1 VERLVGRQPPYHTP
15 VYVLTHHPRA
25 PLEMEGGTTFVNV
38 GRPGL
43 EQVRVVGAPGVT
55 HIKYRV
61 K

>member
-1 VERLVGRQPPYHTP
+1 MTRSAGGSLDRTR
-15 VYVLTHHPRA
+15 HPRA
-25 PLEMEGGTTFVNV
+25 PLEMEGGTTLVNV
-38 GRPGL
+38 GKPGV

>member
-1 VERLVGRQPPYHTP
+1 
-15 VYVLTHHPRA
+15 
-25 PLEMEGGTTFVNV
+25 MEGGTTFVNV
-38 GRPGL
+38 GKQGL